1 MRSLCLISAVIL
13 LLVLSHSSLAI
24 EPPKVVAAGEWSK
37 AVTDADGY
45 ALRARLVLCERD
57 VMVGGRA
64 DFPRQLQHEMI
75 TYLEL
80 QDAGERV
87 GKSMR
92 IFCDLGKSDLRP
104 EYKGGLHCELLDQD
118 NHKVAASAFPFGGGV
133 PLSQWVTL
141 PPDATLRLRCSPFA
155 GSRADGFVISPGL
168 EMHWTIAMND
178 PKEYTLA
185 GTFTVEPGNDQLV
198 NNQAEHIW
206 RGTIA
211 LSPVKISAR
220 AFAAA
225 TQPAAATTQA
235 ATTMPDA
242 IAALVDRLSATHGL
256 WVNGVSPI
264 LNLPADA
271 NDDDVLAK
279 VFKMTTPPEGKITS
293 YKILEKRQVEIPTV
307 PGHEARPEDGYQAIH
322 LETNVGPKIVLLQHT
337 KTGGW
342 WSRIYSAEESK

>member
-1 MRSLCLISAVIL
+1 MRSVRLISVIVL
-13 LLVLSHSSLAI
+13 FLVLNQFALAL
-24 EPPKVVAAGEWSK
+24 EPPKVVAAAEWSK
-37 AVTDADGY
+37 AVTDTDGY

-57 VMVGGRA
+57 VIVGGRA
-64 DFPRQLQHEMI
+64 DFPRQQQHEMI

-87 GKSMR
+87 AQSMR
-92 IFCDLGKSDLRP
+92 IFCDLGKSDFRP
-104 EYKGGLHCELLDQD
+104 EYKGGLHCELLDKD
-118 NHKVAASAFPFGGGV
+118 NRKVAPSAFPFGGGV

-155 GSRADGFVISPGL
+155 GSRADGFNVAPGL
-168 EMHWTIAMND
+168 GMHWTIATND

-185 GTFTVEPGNDQLV
+185 GSFTVEPGDDQLIV
-198 NNQAEHIW
+198 NQPDHIW
-206 RGTIA
+206 RGTIT

-225 TQPAAATTQA
+225 TQSATTQA

-242 IAALVDRLSATHGL
+242 ISALVDRLSATHGL
-256 WVNGVSPI
+256 WVNGVSPR

-271 NDDDVLAK
+271 KEDDVLAQ
-279 VFKMTTPPEGKITS
+279 VFKMSTPPEGKITS
-293 YKILEKRQVEIPTV
+293 YTVLDTRDVEIPTISDQQ
-307 PGHEARPEDGYQAIH
+307 ARPEDRYQAIY
-322 LETNVGPKIVLLQHT
+322 LKTNVGPKIVLLQHT

-342 WSRIYSAEESK
+342 WSRIYSAGEPKP